1 MTKEKAIGGV
11 AAYLLTKYPLI
22 GEKAVDAA
30 VKAVNM
36 GEALCQTSAPPKAPF
51 SDRKTKAE
59 FAPKQRVL
67 LFGDRYD
74 SLEGFY
80 GHTVKGKYGYE
91 IYVAWDAKVREVE
104 IGKPIRRSIEVWHKL
119 RTLSNLCISRPG
131 PVVTL
136 DDLFHHVPKSTRKL
150 MTTHKYLTAEF
161 NEGVIGLGPITGL
174 EFGHS
179 SSVDYRRGGACVS
192 MEAMNDLKAILTEE
206 VHVMINKGLWIFS
219 RWIGVHLPEE
229 E

>member
-59 FAPKQRVL
+59 FAPKQREL

-74 SLEGFY
+74 ASDEFY

-91 IYVAWDAKVREVE
+91 IYVAWDEKVRKIKQACSRAEDGHDLHV
-104 IGKPIRRSIEVWHKL
+104 L
-119 RTLSNLCISRPG
+119 RELCLTRPG

-150 MTTHKYLTAEF
+150 MTTHKHLTAEF

-179 SSVDYRRGGACVS
+179 SSVNYRRGGACVS

-219 RWIGVHLPEE
+219 RWIGVYLPEE
-229 E
+229 K

>member
-11 AAYLLTKYPLI
+11 AAYLQTKYPLPS
-22 GEKAVDAA
+22 EKAVDVAE
-30 VKAVNM
+30 KAVNM
-36 GEALCQTSAPPKAPF
+36 AEALCRTSAPPKAPF
-51 SDRKTKAE
+51 SDRKTKSE
-59 FAPKQRVL
+59 FAPKQREL
-67 LFGDRYD
+67 LFGDEYD
-74 SLEGFY
+74 ALEGFY
-80 GHTVKGKYGYE
+80 GHAVKGKYGYE
-91 IYVAWDAKVREVE
+91 IYVAWDEKVR
-104 IGKPIRRSIEVWHKL
+104 KIEQACSRAEDGHDLHVL
-119 RTLSNLCISRPG
+119 RELCLTRPG

-136 DDLFHHVPKSTRKL
+136 DDLFHHVPKATRKL

-161 NEGVIGLGPITGL
+161 NEEVIGLGPITGL

-179 SSVDYRRGGACVS
+179 SSVDHRRGGACVS

-206 VHVMINKGLWIFS
+206 VHVVMINKGLWIFS